1 MKTYSIVSEKSLQK
15 LTQKVNQMIISGH
28 KCLGGPFEDSKQN
41 FNQAILV
48 DDQKIE
54 TNSEKIAISANEYVS
69 YEYFVH
75 IKFRLQEGN
84 LEQIYAWFEEYLTK
98 YPYEGLK
105 TCGIYDM
112 ENEAGEYAIM
122 EYFDTAENYLKAIDR
137 PDNPILEPI
146 RKLVVP
152 YEDGDHFI
160 GSHGRLVKSFDHLML
175 K

>member
-1 MKTYSIVSEKSLQK
+1 MKGYSIVSEKCLQN
-15 LTQKVNQMIISGH
+15 LTQKVNQIIISGH
-28 KCLGGPFEDSKQN
+28 KCLGSPFQN
-41 FNQAILV
+41 SNKKFNQAMIA
-48 DDQKIE
+48 DEYKIE
-54 TNSEKIAISANEYVS
+54 TTLANEYVA

-75 IKFRLQEGN
+75 IKFRIQEGAQ
-84 LEQIYAWFEEYLTK
+84 EQIYAWFEEYLTK
-98 YPYEGLK
+98 YPYDGLK

-137 PDNPILEPI
+137 QDNPILEPI
-146 RKLVVP
+146 RKLVVQ
-152 YEDGDHFI
+152 YENGDHFI

>member
-1 MKTYSIVSEKSLQK
+1 MKTYFIVSEKSLK
-15 LTQKVNQMIISGH
+15 NLTQKVNQMIVSGQR
-28 KCLGGPFEDSKQN
+28 CLGAPFEDSKQN
-41 FNQAILV
+41 FNQAMLADHEKV
-48 DDQKIE
+48 K
-54 TNSEKIAISANEYVS
+54 TNSANIATSVNGYVS

-75 IKFRLQEGN
+75 IKFRLQEGTE
-84 LEQIYAWFEEYLTK
+84 EQIYDWFEEYLTN

-105 TCGIYDM
+105 TCGIYDL

-137 PDNPILEPI
+137 PNNPILEPI

-160 GSHGRLVKSFDHLML
+160 SSHGRLVKSFDHLML